1 MTAQAAVSGENHA
14 AMLDALTENCFDS
27 VMITKAEPNN
37 PIIFVNKAFTGLTG
51 YAVNEAVGKSPSFLQ
66 GADTDPTVLSRLH
79 EDMAANRVFEGKAV
93 NYRKDG
99 SAFTMWWRVI
109 PVIGDSGQ
117 PVYFV
122 AFQREGH
129 SA

>member
-1 MTAQAAVSGENHA
+1 MSASSAVAAADHAAVI
-14 AMLDALTENCFDS
+14 DALAGHCFDS
-27 VMITKAEPNN
+27 VMITEAAAKS
-37 PIIFVNKAFTGLTG
+37 PIVYVNKAFTELTG
-51 YAVNEAVGKSPSFLQ
+51 YTADEVLGQSPRLLQ
-66 GADTDPTVLSRLH
+66 GADTDTAVLERLYA
-79 EDMAANRVFEGKAV
+79 DMAASRVFEGKAT

-99 SAFTMWWRVI
+99 TPFTMWWRVI

-117 PVYFV
+117 PMYFV